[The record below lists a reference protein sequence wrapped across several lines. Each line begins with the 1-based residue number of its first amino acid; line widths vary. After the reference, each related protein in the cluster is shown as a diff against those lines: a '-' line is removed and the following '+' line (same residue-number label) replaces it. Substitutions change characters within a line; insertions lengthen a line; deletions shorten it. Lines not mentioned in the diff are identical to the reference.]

1 MKKRGILKIV
11 IIICIFMIAYFACK
25 ITPYY
30 VEKVH
35 YDKDE
40 VRFII
45 DDTEK
50 TKGLPDEIVIKDG
63 KVMLSMDTI
72 KKYFDKY
79 AYYDEKYDTYIV
91 AYDKYVAKFPLNQ
104 NKVSVNGVS
113 KEINVPVQRIE
124 IEKEYDRKLKEDE
137 LENINSISGDM
148 KRSFDVLKNVA
159 SFSVNKKDENVISAE
174 VSGDTN
180 SDESTF
186 LGTLEI
192 VPEKLHKNTSGE
204 LLLKVKEK
212 TAKIYVPIEEFEDI
226 YDIDVEY
233 NEKVIV
239 TTQNVDYIKAS
250 IDNKLHV
257 KKYKKVFCL
266 TTGIAEKEE
275 NIYIFDK
282 NFDSLNDNEYVFLRT
297 ENGDLGYVKK
307 SNIKISENIESQLA
321 KTDEKVERNKLSLT
335 WEAVYNVKID
345 RSKEA
350 KKDGLDIISP
360 TWINVSNTSGDLTN
374 KIDLA
379 YLKDAREKGYEVWPT
394 IKNDDFGLDKTSE
407 LVTDMKNRERFISN
421 IVAICKNSKH
431 EFTGI
436 NLDFENMYKKDRD
449 EYSELVRELSCTL
462 RQNNIIA
469 TVDVNVPDG
478 SDNWSLCYDSKAI
491 SDAADYIMVM
501 TYDQYSN
508 SSTKPGPVASL
519 DWVEANVKKLVERD
533 GIENEKL
540 FLGVPF
546 YSRIWKVKDDKI
558 VYKGV
563 LSMSNAK
570 KYKDNNPGNVTW
582 SESAGQNIISYKE
595 GKNTVMIWLED
606 EEAIS
611 KKVELVN
618 KYNLAGVASWSRGF
632 ASDDV
637 WNTIYDAIKE

>member
-1 MKKRGILKIV
+1 MKKRGYFKILIV
-11 IIICIFMIAYFACK
+11 VICMFMMAYFSCK
-25 ITPYY
+25 VTPYY
-30 VEKVH
+30 VEKTH
-35 YDKDE
+35 YDKNE

-50 TKGLPDEIVIKDG
+50 TKGLPDEIIIKDG

-72 KKYFDKY
+72 KKYFDEY

-91 AYDKYVAKFPLNQ
+91 AYDKYVAKFPVNQ

-113 KEINVPVQRIE
+113 REVNVPVQRIE
-124 IEKEYDRKLKEDE
+124 IEKLYDRKLKDEE
-137 LENINSISGDM
+137 LESINNISGDL
-148 KRSFDVLKNVA
+148 KKSFDILKDVA
-159 SFSVNKKDENVISAE
+159 SFNVNKKDENVLSAE
-174 VSGDTN
+174 PDSF
-180 SDESTF
+180 SLEPTF

-192 VPEKLHKNTSGE
+192 VPQKLHKNASGE
-204 LLLKVKEK
+204 LFLQVKER
-212 TAKIYVPIEEFEDI
+212 AIKIYVPIEEFESI

-239 TTQNVDYIKAS
+239 TTRNIDFVKANIS
-250 IDNKLHV
+250 NKLHV

-266 TTGIAEKEE
+266 TTGTTEKEE
-275 NIYIFDK
+275 AVYIWSKDFDT
-282 NFDSLNDNEYVFLRT
+282 LNDDEYVFVRT
-297 ENGDLGYVKK
+297 ATGDLGYVKK
-307 SNIKISENIESQLA
+307 SNMKINENLESQLA
-321 KTDEKVERNKLSLT
+321 KVDEETKKNKLSLT

-350 KKDGLDIISP
+350 KKDGLDVVAP
-360 TWINVSNTSGDLTN
+360 TWINVSSTSGDLTN
-374 KIDLA
+374 KIDLS

-407 LVTDMKNRERFISN
+407 LVTDMKNRERFINN
-421 IVAICKNSKH
+421 ILAICKNSKY
-431 EFTGI
+431 EFKGI

-519 DWVEANVKKLVERD
+519 DWVETNVKKLVERD
-533 GIENEKL
+533 GIESEKL

-546 YSRIWKVKDDKI
+546 YSRIWKVRNDEI

-563 LSMSNAK
+563 LSMPNAK
-570 KYKDNNPGNVTW
+570 KYKDNNPNSVTW
-582 SESAGQNIISYKE
+582 SESAGQNIITYNE

-611 KKVELVN
+611 KKMELVN